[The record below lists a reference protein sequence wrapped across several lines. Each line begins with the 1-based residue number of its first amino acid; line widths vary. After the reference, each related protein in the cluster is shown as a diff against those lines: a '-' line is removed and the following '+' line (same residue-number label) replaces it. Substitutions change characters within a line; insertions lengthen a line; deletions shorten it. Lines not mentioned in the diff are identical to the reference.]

1 MKKFL
6 TLDSQVY
13 DDVVDRHAIRHADCG
28 LRLIKMASI
37 QLSELALLAE
47 SLRRGETVE
56 IVDGDETI
64 ATIAPRP
71 SGDLPAR
78 KKTNVPEWFLTEL
91 PPQLRENV
99 LRNEHESVELLDELE
114 RQGKVTRGRTPV
126 PDWFFTAPRE
136 ECGDSSIL
144 DQLLADRRKNDW

>member
-6 TLDSQVY
+6 TLDSPMY
-13 DDVVDRHAIRHADCG
+13 DDVVNRQAIRHADCG
-28 LRLIKMASI
+28 LRLIKI
-37 QLSELALLAE
+37 SELALLAE

-78 KKTNVPEWFLTEL
+78 KKTDVPEWFLTEL
-91 PPQLRENV
+91 PPQFPERILEQ
-99 LRNEHESVELLDELE
+99 LRNDRSSEELLDELE
-114 RQGKVTRGRTPV
+114 RQGKVTRGRTAL

-136 ECGDSSIL
+136 ELDGSAV